1 MKAKPLPP
9 IDLLRERYRYDHTTG
24 ALYRR
29 TRTYN
34 RRTREVQWCD
44 GWLEVTCKHQTGYLV
59 MGVGGGQVKAHR
71 VCYALYH
78 GVDPYPYE
86 IDHINRDRG
95 DNRICNLRA
104 VTRAENND
112 NKSDANKNC
121 VHTRKSVRITY
132 PDGRGILICDSIN
145 TAARILNRNPTR
157 LGVNIR
163 HAPNNQYE
171 LYYGCGTWAQ
181 PSGITVSYNLT

>member
-1 MKAKPLPP
+1 
-9 IDLLRERYRYDHTTG
+9 
-24 ALYRR
+24 
-29 TRTYN
+29 
-34 RRTREVQWCD
+34 
-44 GWLEVTCKHQTGYLV
+44 
-59 MGVGGGQVKAHR
+59 
-71 VCYALYH
+71 
-78 GVDPYPYE
+78 
-86 IDHINRDRG
+86 
-95 DNRICNLRA
+95 
-104 VTRAENND
+104 
-112 NKSDANKNC
+112 
-121 VHTRKSVRITY
+121 VRITY